1 MFSSTHSI
9 IWHTHNTH
17 NYKVS
22 EHTMIDTSHIFD
34 EEEWWMCRDGLHY
47 FLYCLYSEGL
57 VEFIQKKYPGTSYE
71 KAEAE
76 FLKPRYT
83 RKELDEVDQAGQTFL
98 RLALIFLCR
107 NVITVFSFCVESTSY
122 DKSQFLNCSKP
133 WHGPLLSISAC

>member
-1 MFSSTHSI
+1 
-9 IWHTHNTH
+9 
-17 NYKVS
+17 
-22 EHTMIDTSHIFD
+22 MIDNSHIFD

-57 VEFIQKKYPGTSYE
+57 VHFIQKKYPGTSYE

-98 RLALIFLCR
+98 RWALIFLCR
-107 NVITVFSFCVESTSY
+107 NVVTVFSFCVESTSY
-122 DKSQFLNCSKP
+122 DKSQFLNRSKP
-133 WHGPLLSISAC
+133 WHGPLLSISTCKSNI

>member
-1 MFSSTHSI
+1 
-9 IWHTHNTH
+9 
-17 NYKVS
+17 
-22 EHTMIDTSHIFD
+22 MIDNSHIFD

-98 RLALIFLCR
+98 RWALIFCAEMLL
-107 NVITVFSFCVESTSY
+107 
-122 DKSQFLNCSKP
+122 QFFLFVLRAQVMTKVNF
-133 WHGPLLSISAC
+133 